1 MIASRWAHQDRA
13 LEFADGKSAVMFAM
27 GMGTGKSRVAIDL
40 IVKRQCQRV
49 LIVCPKSVVAVWPY
63 QFQQHCSTM
72 FNVVALTEGSIK
84 DRAQEAY
91 RKCELAQARN
101 EPLAIVINYESS
113 WAREMHDFNI
123 HSRWDA
129 VILDESHRIKKP
141 GGKASLFFSRLGDR
155 VPLKVCL
162 TGTPMPH
169 SPLDVYAQYRFLDK
183 KIYGTSFT
191 AFRSKYALLQPIG
204 RNIAAKKVVGFQ
216 NQDDLKSRFFQIAFQ
231 AKTEDVMD
239 LPEEFD
245 VVRPVEISKKARIIY
260 EQLKK
265 EFVADLGS
273 GVVTAGNALTRLLRL
288 QQITSGY
295 IREDNN
301 LETATIG
308 ALVEVDTAKREALE
322 DLLEDMD
329 AAEPVVV
336 FCRFKQDIDN
346 VHSIASALGRKSLEL
361 SGTINQLKEWQDG
374 EAPIIAVQIQS
385 GNLGIDLTRSRYSIY
400 YSLGFSLGDYLQSR
414 RRISRPGQTRTTTN
428 YHLIATKT
436 IDEQVYKAL
445 EARQDCVEAIL
456 KQEGQ

>member
-1 MIASRWAHQDRA
+1 
-13 LEFADGKSAVMFAM
+13 MFAM
-27 GMGTGKSRVAIDL
+27 GMGTGKSRVAIDFIL
-40 IVKRQCQRV
+40 SRRCQTV

-63 QFQQHCSTM
+63 QFQQHCTSL
-72 FNVVALTEGSIK
+72 FNVVPLVDGAVK
-84 DRAQEAY
+84 DRASAG
-91 RKCELAQARN
+91 AQAIKLARARQ
-101 EPLAIVINYESS
+101 EPCAMVINYESA
-113 WAREMHDFNI
+113 WIGDMAELI
-123 HSRWDA
+123 QTTGWDA
-129 VILDESHRIKKP
+129 IILDESHRIKKP
-141 GGKASLFFSRLGDR
+141 GGKASLFFSRLANR
-155 VPLKVCL
+155 AAFRVCL

-183 KIYGTSFT
+183 SIYGTSFT
-191 AFRSKYALLQPIG
+191 AFRSKYAVLQPIG

-239 LPEEFD
+239 LPEEND
-245 VVRPVEISKKARIIY
+245 VIIPVTISKKARTIY
-260 EQLKK
+260 EQLRK

-295 IREDNN
+295 IRADND

-308 ALVEVDTAKREALE
+308 ALVEVDAGKREALE
-322 DLLEDMD
+322 DLLEGME

-336 FCRFKQDIDN
+336 FCRFKQDLDN
-346 VHSIASALGRKSLEL
+346 VRLIAFTLGRKSLEL
-361 SGTINQLKEWQDG
+361 SGSVNQLKEWQNG
-374 EAPIIAVQIQS
+374 EAPILAVQIQS
-385 GNLGIDLTRSRYSIY
+385 GNLGIDLTRSRYSVY

-414 RRISRPGQTRTTTN
+414 RRISRPGQTRSTTN

-456 KQEGQ
+456 KEEMPR